1 VTCGATHPRLAR
13 NRLVLQPHLQAD
25 GALAAAP
32 GLRDVEEQ
40 GTEEQTTN
48 RTREE
53 VEGADGA
60 ERNVRAKRYH
70 LTVPSG
76 RECDTP
82 FGGRKTPTDKD
93 VEGAATDADES
104 AMEEDSEEEELSVLE
119 EDSEEE
125 DEEIIGTMEI
135 SDDDDAGSDEEE
147 QGARREQ
154 EPPPPQPPGTIRLG
168 DTDFIVSVDQKLGEG
183 GFGVVL
189 KGMNMKTGESV
200 AIKKLAPNKMPV
212 ADIMKEVRIL
222 HSMNHRNII
231 GFRGHVEQGDMH
243 YIVMEVAMMGTL
255 LEQLRAKKIFA
266 EDACRNYF
274 KQLLAGV
281 RHLHE
286 RGVVHRDLKLENVLV
301 TSSASTGGPTST
313 TMHELKITDFG
324 YAHECKKGNDGR
336 FELLKRRCGTPRY
349 SPPEMV
355 TALPY
360 DGFLADVY
368 SLAVCFFELANG
380 FAPMKDAC
388 LRDERFEWLARAQQA
403 GRSTTRACYSLYR
416 LGPCPLSPELV
427 QLLDAMLRFDPRKRC
442 TLDVVAVFPWLITVT
457 A

>member
-32 GLRDVEEQ
+32 GFRNVEEQ
-40 GTEEQTTN
+40 GTEEQTTD

-60 ERNVRAKRYH
+60 ERNVRAKRDH
-70 LTVPSG
+70 PTVSSG
-76 RECDTP
+76 RECETP
-82 FGGRKTPTDKD
+82 FGGRKTPTDKE
-93 VEGAATDADES
+93 VEDAARDADE
-104 AMEEDSEEEELSVLE
+104 MSVLE
-119 EDSEEE
+119 
-125 DEEIIGTMEI
+125 
-135 SDDDDAGSDEEE
+135 DDDDDDNDEEDDGE
-147 QGARREQ
+147 EDDDGGGDGE
-154 EPPPPQPPGTIRLG
+154 ELPPGYFRLG
-168 DTDFIVSVDQKLGEG
+168 DTDFIESVDQELGDGG
-183 GFGVVL
+183 GFGVVV
-189 KGMNMKTGESV
+189 KGMNTKTGESV
-200 AIKKLAPNKMPV
+200 AIKKIDPNIMPV
-212 ADIMKEVRIL
+212 ANIMEEVRVL
-222 HSMNHRNII
+222 SSMNHRNII

-427 QLLDAMLRFDPRKRC
+427 QLLDAMLHFDPHNRC
-442 TLDVVAVFPWLITVT
+442 TLEVVAVSHWLITVT